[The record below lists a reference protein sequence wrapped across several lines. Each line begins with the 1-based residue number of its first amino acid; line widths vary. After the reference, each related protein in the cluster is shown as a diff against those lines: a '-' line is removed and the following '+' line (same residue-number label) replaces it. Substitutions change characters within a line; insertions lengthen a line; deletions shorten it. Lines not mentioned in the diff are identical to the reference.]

1 LKGKVDGCAPPPP
14 PPELFFSFAVVRR
27 SEGRRFGVGDGGG
40 DSASVIGK
48 SISSSSVM
56 DMRRSYARA
65 ASDDRGCR
73 VVAFAVVLIFLMEQ
87 SFENELL
94 LMNVVLHAH
103 VLAYLFLQHAAPLF
117 YLLASLFPNEF
128 EEVHD
133 GSVNATDVAAL
144 LNLQKSNKNQRK
156 I

>member
-1 LKGKVDGCAPPPP
+1 MKGKVDGCAPPPP

-56 DMRRSYARA
+56 DMRRSYGA

-94 LMNVVLHAH
+94 LMNVALHAH
-103 VLAYLFLQHAAPLF
+103 VLGLPIFTACSAFI

-133 GSVNATDVAAL
+133 GSANATDVAAL
-144 LNLQKSNKNQRK
+144 QNLKKSNKNKRK